1 MLRDL
6 AGVLMSVGLPWVTG
20 TLWVRA
26 LWRSEQDKRGA
37 LSAGYGYVAGALA
50 TTLVM
55 RLIDL
60 TGPRWSLAWIALPM
74 LALAA
79 CAWFG
84 PKSQRSLRE
93 DWRRARSGL
102 ASVPTASRRL
112 FWLFLAVCAIETT
125 VIAVFVAWSLLLP
138 LDAMAQWADK
148 ARVWYEYGRLLPF
161 VDASDWYRF
170 ADGLHFWDP
179 NPGYPATAPL
189 LQVWTALCLGRWDE
203 SLINVPWPVV
213 FVALGF
219 ASYGQ
224 LRRLDA
230 GPVKSIVCTYLLL
243 SLPFLQV
250 HGALAGMVDIFVG
263 VAYGLA
269 AMSLWQWVLT
279 RQRPDATL
287 AVVMA
292 IACALFKREGVLWAL
307 TLAPALVVAFHRRI
321 GLALTALIAI
331 AAIGYLLFGPTEAN
345 LMGYVLRTHFENV
358 SLPVYQ
364 HMFVMDNWH
373 LLWYAAIAMI
383 AFNWRRLL
391 QADVAPATVMMLAAL
406 GLVVVVFFYSTAA
419 GGVDE
424 ESLLNRFLLQLVPAL
439 SFYLVLISTK
449 PVQPTPNNAVGPV
462 AAAAAP
468 SA

>member
-1 MLRDL
+1 MVRDL
-6 AGVLMSVGLPWVTG
+6 AGVLLSVGLPWVTG

-26 LWRSEQDKRGA
+26 LWRSEQDERGA
-37 LSAGYGYVAGALA
+37 LSVGYGYVAGAFA
-50 TTLVM
+50 TTLLM
-55 RLIDL
+55 RLVDL
-60 TGPRWSLAWIALPM
+60 TGQRWSLAWIALPM

-79 CAWFG
+79 TAWLG
-84 PKSQRSLRE
+84 VKSQRSLRE
-93 DWRRARSGL
+93 DWRRAASGL
-102 ASVPTASRRL
+102 AAAPTPSRRL
-112 FWLFLAVCAIETT
+112 FWLFLALCAIETV

-138 LDAMAQWADK
+138 YDAMAQWADK

-170 ADGLHFWDP
+170 QDGLHFWDP

-203 SLINVPWPVV
+203 SLINMPWPAV

-219 ASYGQ
+219 AFYGQ

-230 GPVKSIVCTYLLL
+230 GPVKSMACTYLLL

-250 HGALAGMVDIFVG
+250 HGALAGMVDIFVA
-263 VAYGLA
+263 VTYGLA

-279 RQRPDATL
+279 RQRQDAIL

-292 IACALFKREGVLWAL
+292 LACALFKREGPLWAL
-307 TLAPALVVAFHRRI
+307 TLAPALVVAFHRRT
-321 GLALTALIAI
+321 GLALTAFLTV
-331 AAIGYLLFGPTEAN
+331 AALGYALFGPIEATF
-345 LMGYVLRTHFENV
+345 LGYTLRTHFENV

-364 HMFVMDNWH
+364 HMFLMDNWH
-373 LLWYAAIAMI
+373 LLWYATIAVI
-383 AFNWRRLL
+383 AFNGRRLL
-391 QADVAPATVMMLAAL
+391 DANVAPATVTMLAAL
-406 GLVVVVFFYSTAA
+406 GFVVVVFFYSSAA

-424 ESLLNRFLLQLVPAL
+424 ESLLNRFLLHLVPAL
-439 SFYLVLISTK
+439 SFYLVLIASK
-449 PVQPTPNNAVGPV
+449 RRQQTPDNALG

-468 SA
+468 SI